1 MILPPGY
8 RNVVANITPVVETTV
23 ASAIRS
29 SGQTTDYIYDVTTAG
44 IPEMNSLEIFLSDKW
59 FLFALLVAGSWF
71 IFRVL
76 EFFTGK

>member
-29 SGQTTDYIYDVTTAG
+29 SEQTTDYIYDVTTAG

-59 FLFALLVAGSWF
+59 FLFALLVAGIWF

>member
-29 SGQTTDYIYDVTTAG
+29 TEQTIDYIYDVTTAG

-59 FLFALLVAGSWF
+59 FLFALLVAGIWF